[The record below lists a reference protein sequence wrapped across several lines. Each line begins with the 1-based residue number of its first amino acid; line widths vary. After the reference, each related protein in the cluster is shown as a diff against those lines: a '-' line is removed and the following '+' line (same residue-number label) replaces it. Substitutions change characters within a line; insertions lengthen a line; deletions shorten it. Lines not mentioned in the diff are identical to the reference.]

1 MDVALFAKL
10 LPLCHEI
17 GRLYEPGLVYI
28 GGIAVYLH
36 AVNAEGVR
44 ELSEATQDADF
55 YISVA
60 GFSDLRDIEEL
71 SANSRLSKHEFRK
84 GGFSFA
90 AYTERH
96 SKLPVPYANVA
107 AYAQGY
113 DGLLVAAPE
122 HLIVLKLEAAINRR
136 DSEHGRKD
144 VKDIIRLLLVAAH
157 SEKTGK
163 PFDANEACAFM
174 RQAHFEMLVEVMKS
188 PEFAGLALGNA
199 QSAKR
204 MRATC
209 AGVMSKIEP
218 VFAAS

>member
-1 MDVALFAKL
+1 M
-10 LPLCHEI
+10 
-17 GRLYEPGLVYI
+17 
-28 GGIAVYLH
+28 
-36 AVNAEGVR
+36 
-44 ELSEATQDADF
+44 
-55 YISVA
+55 
-60 GFSDLRDIEEL
+60 

-84 GGFSFA
+84 GGFSFDV
-90 AYTERH
+90 YTERH

-113 DGLLVAAPE
+113 DGV
-122 HLIVLKLEAAINRR
+122 
-136 DSEHGRKD
+136 
-144 VKDIIRLLLVAAH
+144 LVAAH

-199 QSAKR
+199 QLAKR

-209 AGVMSKIEP
+209 AGVMSKIEA
-218 VFAAS
+218 VFAGS